1 MEQITDLLDSSVR
14 ANAGQQTA
22 RSVSRSGSLRQSYQ
36 NKSVSPIRNLAQS
49 ISGKIS
55 PLPRNADPNFQNSLQ
70 IREDPKTGIY
80 VEGLT
85 QIHVKSKEQL
95 LQFIKQGMKRRSMNQ
110 TGMNKNSSR
119 SHSILNIFLEQ
130 IWSEKQ
136 KLDASGQDVSH
147 QSNKN
152 DVEASTLKKRHYRKA
167 LLTIVDLAGSER
179 LNKSGSEHMRL
190 QEAKNINKSI
200 AALGNCIAS
209 LAKNSE
215 LMGGSKSTTGIHRQ
229 SMSHIPFR
237 DSKLTRLLSESLSGN
252 CKTTICACISP
263 SLVHYEETYS
273 TLLFAS
279 RAMNVLSQAMIN
291 EKIDIK
297 LKERRQVS
305 ASFNQ
310 YNSAIYQNNMML
322 TSASAEANL
331 SHNQQQTGGLGY
343 YGGSGNNSPF
353 NQQRQ

>member
-1 MEQITDLLDSSVR
+1 
-14 ANAGQQTA
+14 
-22 RSVSRSGSLRQSYQ
+22 
-36 NKSVSPIRNLAQS
+36 
-49 ISGKIS
+49 
-55 PLPRNADPNFQNSLQ
+55 
-70 IREDPKTGIY
+70 
-80 VEGLT
+80 
-85 QIHVKSKEQL
+85 
-95 LQFIKQGMKRRSMNQ
+95 
-110 TGMNKNSSR
+110 MNKNSSR

-136 KLDASGQDVSH
+136 KLDSQGQDVSN
-147 QSNKN
+147 QTNNN
-152 DVEASTLKKRHYRKA
+152 DLEASTLKKRHYRKA

-179 LNKSGSEHMRL
+179 LNKSGSEQMRL

-215 LMGGSKSTTGIHRQ
+215 LLASSKSTSVIHRQ

-291 EKIDIK
+291 ENIDIK
-297 LKERRQVS
+297 LKQRR
-305 ASFNQ
+305 
-310 YNSAIYQNNMML
+310 
-322 TSASAEANL
+322 
-331 SHNQQQTGGLGY
+331 
-343 YGGSGNNSPF
+343 
-353 NQQRQ
+353 